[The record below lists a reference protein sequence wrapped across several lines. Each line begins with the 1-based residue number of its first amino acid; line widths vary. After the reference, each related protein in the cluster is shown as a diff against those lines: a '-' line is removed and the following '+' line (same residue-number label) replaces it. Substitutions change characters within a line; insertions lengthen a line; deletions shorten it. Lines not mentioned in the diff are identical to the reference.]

1 MTNNIDFIN
10 RVPLFHGLKD
20 RQLKNLARRFIPRTF
35 RAGETIVQQGKGGAG
50 MFILISGRAEAVLET
65 SDNVEAVV
73 NTFGPMD
80 FFGEIALLDDGPRTA
95 SVIARDQT
103 ECLGLTRSDF
113 LALMQND
120 ADMGVIIAQE
130 LAKRMRRLISSI

>member
-1 MTNNIDFIN
+1 MTDNIDVIK
-10 RVPLFHGLKD
+10 RVPLFQGLSN
-20 RQLKNLARRFIPRTF
+20 RQLKRLAGRFIPRSF
-35 RAGETIVQQGKGGAG
+35 SAGQSIVQQGKGGAG

-95 SVIARDQT
+95 SVIARAET
-103 ECLGLTRSDF
+103 ECLGLTCSDF

-130 LAKRMRRLISSI
+130 LAKRMRRLISSV